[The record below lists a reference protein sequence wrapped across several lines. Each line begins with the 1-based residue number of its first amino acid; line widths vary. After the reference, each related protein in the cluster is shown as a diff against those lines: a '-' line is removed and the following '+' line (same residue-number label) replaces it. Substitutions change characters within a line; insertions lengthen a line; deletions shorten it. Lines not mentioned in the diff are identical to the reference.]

1 MSARFQ
7 RANFS
12 VSNLDRALA
21 FYRDVLGFELAFLK
35 EARTTS
41 YSHAV
46 FGIDQGR
53 PMRFAA
59 LSVPGQDRV
68 MARTEVPGLE
78 PQPTPRRAAIVLEIA
93 DLDGVLAR
101 AEAGG
106 FRSFPEERLTTH
118 DGREG
123 REVGLLDDDGNLAV
137 IYCIPKLPSA

>member
-1 MSARFQ
+1 MSLRFQ
-7 RANFS
+7 RANFL

-21 FYRDVLGFELAFLK
+21 FYQGVLGFQVAFAK
-35 EARTTS
+35 EARTAS

-46 FGIDQGR
+46 FGIGEGKAI
-53 PMRFAA
+53 RFVA
-59 LSVPGQDRV
+59 LSAPGQERV
-68 MARTEVPGLE
+68 MALTEAPGLE

-106 FRSFPEERLTTH
+106 FRSFPEEKLVTH

-137 IYCIPKLPSA
+137 IYCISKFPDA